1 MKPARNN
8 LQVQPRP
15 LTVTG
20 VLALVAAAL
29 LLPQAAMA
37 TAFDSGIP
45 ASWTCTGNCGTLG
58 ANGDVTTSPEGGD
71 YGWVS
76 TAGGVSLGAN
86 DLNIGSETNGSLLRT
101 GVFSATAGDSL
112 EFYFNYI
119 TSDGT
124 SSFIEYGWAR
134 LLDAALNPVALL
146 FTARTNPS
154 GSAVPGFGLPP
165 ITATITPAVVNIIDG
180 ATNWAPLGGSS
191 GLCFGGLGAG
201 CGSTDWVQ
209 SLYTIAATGNY
220 VLEFGVTNWG
230 DQAFDTGMAFDGIT
244 VGGTPIEETNGV
256 PVPATLALFAIG
268 LLGLGHQRRR
278 NSQ

>member
-1 MKPARNN
+1 MNSARNHPKPHGR
-8 LQVQPRP
+8 LSA
-15 LTVTG
+15 VTG
-20 VLALVAAAL
+20 ALTLIAAAL
-29 LLPQAAMA
+29 LLPQSALA
-37 TAFDSGIP
+37 TAFDGGIP
-45 ASWTCTGNCGTLG
+45 ASWSCTGNCGTLG

-76 TAGGVSLGAN
+76 TSGGVSLGDA

-101 GVFSATAGDSL
+101 GIFGATAGDSL

-119 TSDGT
+119 TSDG
-124 SSFIEYGWAR
+124 SGYIEYSWAR

-146 FTARTNPS
+146 FTARTNPN
-154 GSAVPGFGLPP
+154 GSTVPGFGLPP
-165 ITATITPAVVNIIDG
+165 IEATINPAVVNINDG
-180 ATNWAPLGGSS
+180 ATNWSPLGSYS
-191 GLCFGGLGAG
+191 GACYAGIGQG
-201 CGSTDWVQ
+201 CGSTGWVQ

-220 VLEFGVTNWG
+220 VLEFGVTNWS
-230 DQAFDTGMAFDGIT
+230 DQIYDSGMAFDGIT
-244 VGGTPIEETNGV
+244 VGGTPIEDTNGV

>member
-1 MKPARNN
+1 MKSARNH
-8 LQVQPRP
+8 LQAQPRP

-20 VLALVAAAL
+20 VLAIVAAAL

-58 ANGDVTTSPEGGD
+58 TNGDVTTSPEGGD

-101 GVFSATAGDSL
+101 GVFGATAGDSL

-119 TSDGT
+119 TSDG
-124 SSFIEYGWAR
+124 SAYIEYSWAR

-154 GSAVPGFGLPP
+154 GSAVPGFGLPV
-165 ITATITPAVVNIIDG
+165 IEATINPAVVNINDG
-180 ATNWAPLGGSS
+180 ATNWAPLGGYS
-191 GLCFGGLGAG
+191 GACFAGIGQG
-201 CGSTDWVQ
+201 CGSTGWVQ
-209 SLYTIAATGNY
+209 SLYTISATGNY
-220 VLEFGVTNWG
+220 VLEFGVVNWL
-230 DQAFDTGMAFDGIT
+230 DQIYDSGMAFDGIT
-244 VGGTPIEETNGV
+244 VGGTPIEETTGV